1 MRPAVVFADAE
12 RAMREYLTPLWSARA
27 DVFKP
32 TGIFTNKFPA
42 AALTGNATHLQI
54 ELDGTPVVEYP
65 ATERAT
71 VRFTFWSAPSSQ
83 DNAKNGAAITQAL
96 VATHPGDEDVW
107 STRIL
112 TGRLKGVD
120 DDTRNNFVSFT
131 ARVSLRPQAL

>member
-1 MRPAVVFADAE
+1 MRPQVTFPDAE
-12 RAMREYLTPLWSARA
+12 RALLGFLGPLWAARSEP
-27 DVFKP
+27 FKP
-32 TGIFTNKFPA
+32 ATRSNKFPS
-42 AALTGNATHLQI
+42 AALAGNATHLQV
-54 ELDGTPVVEYP
+54 ELDGTPLVEYP

-83 DNAKNGAAITQAL
+83 DNAKQGASITQAL
-96 VATHPGDEDVW
+96 IATHPGDDDVW

-131 ARVSLRPQAL
+131 ARVSLRPTAL

>member
-12 RAMREYLTPLWSARA
+12 RALRDYLSPLWAARA
-27 DVFKP
+27 EVYKP
-32 TGIFTNKFPA
+32 ATISNKFPA
-42 AALTGNATHLQI
+42 SALTGNVTHLQI
-54 ELDGTPVVEYP
+54 DLDGTPVVEYP

-83 DNAKNGAAITQAL
+83 DNAKSGAAVTQAL
-96 VATHPGDEDVW
+96 VATHPGDGDVW

-120 DDTRNNFVSFT
+120 DDTGNNFVSFT
-131 ARVSLRPQAL
+131 ARVSLRPTAL